1 MLPPHPQAG
10 FEGTGP
16 WVHEPISC
24 LILLWRGWMG
34 EDRGEEVSSLP
45 LTLMID
51 RTSGKLQVP
60 LWSLFCLLDN
70 R

>member
-1 MLPPHPQAG
+1 
-10 FEGTGP
+10 
-16 WVHEPISC
+16 
-24 LILLWRGWMG
+24 MG